1 MTRKTLTLIAL
12 AALAFTLILSACGG
26 QGEPGGAGGPGD
38 AGAPQGAGAAVPS
51 DEGRS
56 VTVTDMTGRTVTL
69 ERPAEKVVA
78 LTASSCEVVY
88 ALGAGPAVV
97 GRGEYCDWPAEALE
111 VEALQSGTETN
122 VEQIVARA
130 PDLVLMETMGQNPE
144 QVKQL
149 EEADIAVYASQA
161 TDIAETY
168 ESILQI
174 GTLLGRDA
182 EAEELVGQMRA
193 TFDELSSQKVE
204 GTVYFEVS
212 PLEYGLWIAG
222 SGTFMNEVAELIGLE
237 NIFSDVEG
245 WAEVSEE
252 QVLERDPGCIVTIAM
267 YFGEGPLPADEI
279 RARPSWQDVT
289 AVRDGRILN
298 LADNELSRPGPR
310 LADGARALYDFV
322 RGDDG

>member
-1 MTRKTLTLIAL
+1 MTRKALTLMTL
-12 AALAFTLILSACGG
+12 AALALTLLLGACSG
-26 QGEPGGAGGPGD
+26 QGETGGAEAGG
-38 AGAPQGAGAAVPS
+38 AGAPQGAGAEAPS
-51 DEGRS
+51 VAGTS

-69 ERPAEKVVA
+69 EKPAEKVVA

-97 GRGEYCDWPAEALE
+97 GRGEYCDWPVEALE
-111 VEALQSGTETN
+111 VEALQSGAETN
-122 VEQIVARA
+122 VEQIIARA

-149 EEADIAVYASQA
+149 EDAGIAVYASQA

-168 ESILQI
+168 ESILQT

-182 EAEELVGQMRA
+182 EAQELVSQMKA
-193 TFDELSSQKVE
+193 TFDDLSSQKVE

-212 PLEYGLWIAG
+212 PLEYGLWAAG
-222 SGTFMNEVAELIGLE
+222 SGTFMNEVAELIGLT
-237 NIFSDVEG
+237 NVFSDVEG

-267 YFGEGPLPADEI
+267 SFGEGPLPADEI
-279 RARPSWQDVT
+279 RARPSWQNLT
-289 AVRDGRILN
+289 AVKDGRILS

-322 RGDDG
+322 KGDDA